1 MKGIVLAGGSGTR
14 LYPATHVI
22 SKQLLPVYDKPLVY
36 YALTTLMLAG
46 IRDVLVISTPHD
58 LPLFEKLLG
67 DGSQWGLSLQYA
79 EQREPNGLAQAFV
92 IGRNFIGG
100 QPSALILGDNIFYGQ
115 GLVQQLRR
123 AADLRSGATIF
134 GYYVRDPRQF
144 GVAEIDENG
153 AVISLEEKPAIP
165 RSNYAVTGL
174 YFYDADVCELAL
186 SLVPSARGEYEI
198 TDLNRVYLERGSL
211 RMEILGRGMA
221 WLDTGTH
228 ETLHAA
234 AAFIQT
240 LESRQGL
247 KVAVPEEVAWRL
259 GYIDRDAVMSVA
271 YACRGSSYGQYLSDI
286 VNGVRISPEEL

>member
-153 AVISLEEKPAIP
+153 AVISLEEKPAMP

-286 VNGVRISPEEL
+286 VNAVRISPEEL

>member
-153 AVISLEEKPAIP
+153 AVISLEEKPAMP

>member
-1 MKGIVLAGGSGTR
+1 MKGILLAGGSGTR
-14 LYPATHVI
+14 LYPVTHVV

-46 IRDVLVISTPHD
+46 IREVLVISTSRD
-58 LPLFEKLLG
+58 LPLFERLLG
-67 DGSQWGLSLQYA
+67 DGSQWGLTLKYA
-79 EQREPNGLAQAFV
+79 VQPQPNGIAQAFV
-92 IGRNFIGG
+92 IGREFIDG

-123 AADLRSGATIF
+123 AAVPHDGATIF
-134 GYYVRDPRQF
+134 GHYVRDPRQF
-144 GVAEIDENG
+144 GVAEVDSSG

-174 YFYDADVCELAL
+174 YFYDAAVCELAARL
-186 SLVPSARGEYEI
+186 LPSARGEYEI
-198 TDLNRVYLERGSL
+198 TDLNRAYLERGQLS
-211 RMEILGRGMA
+211 MEVLGRGMA

-234 AAFIQT
+234 SAFIQT

-247 KVAVPEEVAWRL
+247 KVAVPEEIAWRL
-259 GYIDRDAVMSVA
+259 GYIDRGAVLA
-271 YACRGSSYGQYLSDI
+271 AAHALRGSTYGKYLADI
-286 VNGVRISPEEL
+286 VQGATVPLGDE